1 MELDTDEN
9 EKEKRATAKE
19 DQEVEKR
26 RRVVP
31 QRPILSDM
39 KSIRTSIGRLRRAA
53 DQLMRASVSPWQYSL

>member
-9 EKEKRATAKE
+9 EKEKRATAKRRTK
-19 DQEVEKR
+19 VEKR

-39 KSIRTSIGRLRRAA
+39 KSIRTSIGRLRAA

>member
-19 DQEVEKR
+19 DQEVEK